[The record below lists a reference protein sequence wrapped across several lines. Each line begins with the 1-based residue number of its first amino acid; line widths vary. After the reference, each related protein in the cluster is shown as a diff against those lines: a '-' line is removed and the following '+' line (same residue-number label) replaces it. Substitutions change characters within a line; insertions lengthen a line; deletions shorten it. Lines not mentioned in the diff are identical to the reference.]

1 MKLFM
6 PHESSITLRRMRRR
20 RKNEG
25 RPARVIGTYKAT
37 DLAVIK
43 IETSTPLPTVKLGNS
58 DTAQVGD
65 WVEAIGSPFALSQTV
80 TAGIISAKN
89 RTIEPGASGQFQ
101 HFIQTDAAINP
112 GNSGGPLLNM
122 NGEVIGVNT
131 AIFTQSAGYQ
141 GIGFAMPG
149 PFDYVKGISYIRGV
163 AKYENLY
170 GINISDAVSVNLGI
184 QDGFLIRFMNDASS
198 FAVGE
203 AWQGSASGF
212 NRSLSITLGTGFGS
226 AFISDRIPI
235 VDGPEVPK
243 LGCIYHLPY
252 KDGIA
257 DDYFS
262 TRGLLSRYKK
272 LTGKELSGVKELS
285 ALAVT
290 DKQVRELFIDFGDNA
305 GMFLAPWLKIFRAE
319 ILVIGGNISHAYNLF
334 GEVFEERLRKENCF
348 CKVAISK
355 LKEDAALLGSAFLLD
370 DNFWKSVQHAL
381 PLM

>member
-1 MKLFM
+1 MN
-6 PHESSITLRRMRRR
+6 
-20 RKNEG
+20 KNI
-25 RPARVIGTYKAT
+25 AIGT
-37 DLAVIK
+37 D
-43 IETSTPLPTVKLGNS
+43 
-58 DTAQVGD
+58 
-65 WVEAIGSPFALSQTV
+65 IGGSH
-80 TAGIISAKN
+80 ISC
-89 RTIEPGASGQFQ
+89 
-101 HFIQTDAAINP
+101 AAIDLV
-112 GNSGGPLLNM
+112 SGKIIRDTLTEKSVDNQAQSSEIIGTWAQTLSASLAKVPLEN
-122 NGEVIGVNT
+122 VK
-131 AIFTQSAGYQ
+131 

-170 GINISDAVSVNLGI
+170 GVNVTDAIADNLGLH
-184 QDGFLIRFMNDASS
+184 DGFLIRFMNDASA

-203 AWQGSASGF
+203 AWAGSASKF

-226 AFISDRIPI
+226 AFISNRIPI

-272 LTGKELSGVKELS
+272 LTGKELNGVKELAS
-285 ALAVT
+285 MAAT
-290 DKQVRELFIDFGDNA
+290 DKVVADLFTDFGDNA
-305 GMFLAPWLKIFRAE
+305 GIFLAPWLKVFKAE

-334 GEVFEERLRKENCF
+334 GDVFERRLKKENCF
-348 CKVAISK
+348 CEVAISK
-355 LKEDAALLGSAFLLD
+355 LKEDAALLGSAYMLD
-370 DNFWKSVQHAL
+370 DDFWKSVQHAL

>member
-1 MKLFM
+1 MN
-6 PHESSITLRRMRRR
+6 
-20 RKNEG
+20 KNI
-25 RPARVIGTYKAT
+25 AIGTDIGGSHISCAAI
-37 DLAVIK
+37 DLVSGK
-43 IETSTPLPTVKLGNS
+43 IIRNTLTERSVDNQ
-58 DTAQVGD
+58 AQ
-65 WVEAIGSPFALSQTV
+65 ANTIIGTWTQALSAV
-80 TAGIISAKN
+80 LKKV
-89 RTIEPGASGQFQ
+89 
-101 HFIQTDAAINP
+101 
-112 GNSGGPLLNM
+112 PLEN
-122 NGEVIGVNT
+122 VK
-131 AIFTQSAGYQ
+131 

-170 GINISDAVSVNLGI
+170 GINITDAISNSLNVK
-184 QDGFLIRFMNDASS
+184 DGFLIRFMNDASS

-203 AWQGSASGF
+203 AWAGSAANF

-226 AFISDRIPI
+226 AFIRNRIPI

-243 LGCIYHLPY
+243 LGCIYHLPF

-272 LTGKELSGVKELS
+272 LTGKELDGVKELA
-285 ALAVT
+285 ALAGTEKAVT
-290 DKQVRELFIDFGDNA
+290 DLFIDFGENA
-305 GMFLAPWLKIFRAE
+305 GLFLAPWLNKFKAE

-334 GEVFEERLRKENCF
+334 GDAFEIRLKKENCF

-355 LKEDAALLGSAFLLD
+355 LKEDAALLGSGYLLD
-370 DNFWKSVQHAL
+370 DEFWRSVQHAL